1 MILNLI
7 SLIAVDIFISG
18 MIYTD
23 VQIERLLDFTL
34 SIAMI
39 SGVIIYFIQFIKK
52 NLRDIDKSQKEAEEK
67 TDRDMGEVVQL
78 VVFSVIILMPI
89 WKIPAFINIY
99 NNMIESKE
107 LVIEIGKAFG
117 YSFLGIVLMLE
128 LNPLDIKKR
137 ISRKKKFY

>member
-107 LVIEIGKAFG
+107 LVMEIGKAFG
-117 YSFLGIVLMLE
+117 YSFSGIVLMLE